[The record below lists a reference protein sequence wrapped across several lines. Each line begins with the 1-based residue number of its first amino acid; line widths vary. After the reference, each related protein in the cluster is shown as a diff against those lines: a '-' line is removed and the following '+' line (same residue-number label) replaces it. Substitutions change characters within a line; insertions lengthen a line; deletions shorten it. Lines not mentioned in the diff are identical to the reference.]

1 MAFHFVFDRRN
12 DSRPYPNLAP
22 LMSNPHESYAG
33 LGDSW
38 PRIAPCRL
46 LLYCEDH
53 HYPYHV
59 HYTDEPVPQGSL
71 YPIGLAWFDHELDYI
86 ARIPES
92 TLALIRAGHMRIL
105 FYYHEGDNPAREQL
119 RLNELCSLH
128 GLLPDSYRFVSGNT
142 AADDLENFVYFA
154 DHELFYWRNGVEW
167 NGTPQTWTPAHAE
180 PRRCRFTVLSRIHK
194 WWRATVMT
202 HLQAQGLLTEA
213 YWSYGTVDIG
223 DLWQNNPIQ
232 ISQFDGL
239 EAGIHQFLAGAPYR
253 CDDLTETEHNSH
265 WIRADHLYRDSYAS
279 IVLETLYDAE
289 QSGGAFITE
298 KTFKAILNAHPFVI
312 FGCVGTLATLQ
323 RLGYR
328 TFDLAIDNDYDSI
341 QDNTERFRATVAA
354 VAAIAQQDP
363 AAWYQRCRED
373 IEHNQRLFVSS
384 KWSRLAELDDR
395 LHSHG

>member
-1 MAFHFVFDRRN
+1 
-12 DSRPYPNLAP
+12 
-22 LMSNPHESYAG
+22 
-33 LGDSW
+33 
-38 PRIAPCRL
+38 
-46 LLYCEDH
+46 
-53 HYPYHV
+53 
-59 HYTDEPVPQGSL
+59 
-71 YPIGLAWFDHELDYI
+71 
-86 ARIPES
+86 
-92 TLALIRAGHMRIL
+92 
-105 FYYHEGDNPAREQL
+105 
-119 RLNELCSLH
+119 
-128 GLLPDSYRFVSGNT
+128 
-142 AADDLENFVYFA
+142 
-154 DHELFYWRNGVEW
+154 
-167 NGTPQTWTPAHAE
+167 
-180 PRRCRFTVLSRIHK
+180 
-194 WWRATVMT
+194 MT

-239 EAGIHQFLAGAPYR
+239 EAGIQEFLAGAPYR

-312 FGCVGTLATLQ
+312 FGCSGTLATLR

-328 TFDLAIDNDYDSI
+328 TFDGLIDTGYDSI

-373 IEHNQRLFVSS
+373 IEHNQQLFIAS
-384 KWSRLAELDDR
+384 KWSRLAALDDR